1 MRPRRSG
8 SAGCP
13 ASPALRAARQGQAP
27 ARTAGFPAI
36 PASLGCPRM
45 VPVSNGECIS
55 TRCASVAQ
63 EPAGIHFEFFSIHMF
78 AHRILAVIRTLQRL
92 STALCTNHP
101 QLPAVTRGKPRT
113 SSSGLSRRRPAAG
126 LGPGARWWAS
136 VLAQAAVACHGCGN
150 VHTLWDRAPH
160 PPPSAGLAGGP
171 GQRGDPGGG
180 AVPGRAAIP
189 AAGRSGPRG
198 DPGGEAVPGGEAGPG
213 GRRGPGD
220 VPVPRAPA
228 TAMSP
233 RVRNAAVNT
242 IALSR

>member
-8 SAGCP
+8 SASCP
-13 ASPALRAARQGQAP
+13 AFPALRAARQGQAP

-55 TRCASVAQ
+55 TACASVAQ

-113 SSSGLSRRRPAAG
+113 SSSGLSRRRPVAG
-126 LGPGARWWAS
+126 LGPGALSQDLPSWLKARWH
-136 VLAQAAVACHGCGN
+136 VMAVATC
-150 VHTLWDRAPH
+150 TLFWAGRHIHYLRLSRRAVPG
-160 PPPSAGLAGGP
+160 SGGSR
-171 GQRGDPGGG
+171 QRGDPGSG
-180 AVPGRAAIP
+180 AI
-189 AAGRSGPRG
+189 
-198 DPGGEAVPGGEAGPG
+198 PGGEAGPG
-213 GRRGPGD
+213 GRRDPGAD
-220 VPVPRAPA
+220 VVRVTSRCRGRPPPRCRPGF
-228 TAMSP
+228 AMRP
-233 RVRNAAVNT
+233 
-242 IALSR
+242 